1 MNIIKCVDADGKIN
15 RVAVTDEVYEAIQQL
30 DKQEHLDERRETR
43 RCQSLEVSMDNGW
56 DIVDPYADIK
66 TIIDKKERY
75 KKLYAALNTLPKEQ
89 QQLIYLVF
97 FKGVS
102 QQDIA
107 QIENVSKA
115 AISARITRILKKL
128 KKLLE

>member
-1 MNIIKCVDADGKIN
+1 MKILKYIDADGQVQEIT
-15 RVAVTDEVYEAIQQL
+15 VADEVYETIQQL

-43 RCQSLEVSMDNGW
+43 RCQSLEVSIDNGW
-56 DIVDPYADIK
+56 DIVDPNADIK
-66 TIIDKKERY
+66 TIIDKKQRY
-75 KKLYAALNTLPKEQ
+75 KKLYEALNALPNQ
-89 QQLIYLVF
+89 QRKLIYLVF

-115 AISARITRILKKL
+115 SISARITRILKKL